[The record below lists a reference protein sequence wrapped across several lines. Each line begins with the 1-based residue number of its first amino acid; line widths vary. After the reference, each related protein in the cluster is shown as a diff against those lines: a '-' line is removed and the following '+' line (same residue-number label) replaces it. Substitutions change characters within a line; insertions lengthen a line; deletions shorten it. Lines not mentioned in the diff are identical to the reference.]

1 MPIVHPAFAGLY
13 NAHRQHARRVAVIAV
28 LITAACGGD
37 GYNAPTESGDPG
49 GPPVA
54 AATVQATP
62 AERFTPASVNLT
74 VGGTV
79 TFQFGTLA
87 HNLFFD
93 NAPAGAPQNIVA
105 ATSNQ
110 SVTRTFATA
119 GRYVYNCHLHPG
131 MTGTV
136 TVQ

>member
-1 MPIVHPAFAGLY
+1 MSNVHLAFAGLLHE
-13 NAHRQHARRVAVIAV
+13 HRQHARRLAVMAA

-37 GYNAPTESGDPG
+37 GYGAPTDPGDSG

-62 AERFTPASVNLT
+62 AERFTPATVNLI

-79 TFQFGTLA
+79 TFQFGSLQ

-93 NAPAGAPQNIVA
+93 NAPAGAPANIVA
-105 ATSNQ
+105 PTSNQ
-110 SVTRTFATA
+110 SLTRTFTTA
-119 GRYVYNCHLHPG
+119 GRYVYNCHIHPG
-131 MTGTV
+131 MRGTV
-136 TVQ
+136 VVQ